1 MKRTFRKQFGQLLIY
16 GFVTW
21 LQKAEGIT
29 SIVPNKPNRHYVLM
43 DLDET
48 NLFEVTK
55 NLEETI
61 KKYKLKNIVIMSDK
75 PTSFRI
81 FSPTIVEFET
91 LIKILLDTK
100 GIDFNFIKWTMRR
113 EYATIRIS
121 KKKGRND
128 MKILNILK
136 HDGKYKPTIDMF
148 KLIEYQTDI

>member
-1 MKRTFRKQFGQLLIY
+1 MKRTIRYKFGQLLIY

-21 LQKAEGIT
+21 LQKVEGIT
-29 SIVPNKPNRHYVLM
+29 SIVPNKPNKHYVLM
-43 DLDET
+43 DFDET
-48 NLFEVTK
+48 NLFQVQQDLRYAIAEYGLNNV
-55 NLEETI
+55 
-61 KKYKLKNIVIMSDK
+61 VIMSDK
-75 PTSFRI
+75 PTSFRV
-81 FSPTIVEFET
+81 FSNTMVSFET

-128 MKILNILK
+128 MKILNIIN

>member
-1 MKRTFRKQFGQLLIY
+1 MKRTFRKKFGQLLIY

-48 NLFEVTK
+48 NYYEVLQS
-55 NLEETI
+55 LEKTI
-61 KKYKLKNIVIMSDK
+61 KKYGLKNVVVMSDK
-75 PTSFRI
+75 PTSFRV
-81 FSPTIVEFET
+81 FSPTVVTFEE
-91 LIKILLDTK
+91 LIKILLDTD
-100 GIDFNFIKWTMRR
+100 GIDFNYIKWTVRR

-121 KKKGRND
+121 KKKNRND
-128 MKILNILK
+128 MKILNIIK